1 MQLRHWAG
9 LVTFS
14 ILLHAV
20 FLWPLPD
27 PIAQGDQPTP
37 LEVSLPAVIESSPSS
52 TSVHI
57 TGVEESQSK
66 RFQET
71 KLSSVA
77 AITPHS
83 APRRSTGSKNVVA
96 REELFKPV
104 EAVSTKHEEK
114 TPSEIGIAPNILKD
128 DSSPSISR
136 YRLALAAEVIRTRE
150 SIEKLIQPGFKGRLV
165 VLVQLHKAGASPQV
179 SLEQGAGLE
188 ALDQEVLIAFRRAAA
203 VVPVSMA
210 GDVGQV
216 SFRLPVDF
224 DQLPHE

>member
-1 MQLRHWAG
+1 M
-9 LVTFS
+9 
-14 ILLHAV
+14 
-20 FLWPLPD
+20 
-27 PIAQGDQPTP
+27 
-37 LEVSLPAVIESSPSS
+37 
-52 TSVHI
+52 
-57 TGVEESQSK
+57 
-66 RFQET
+66 
-71 KLSSVA
+71 
-77 AITPHS
+77 
-83 APRRSTGSKNVVA
+83 
-96 REELFKPV
+96 
-104 EAVSTKHEEK
+104 
-114 TPSEIGIAPNILKD
+114 
-128 DSSPSISR
+128 
-136 YRLALAAEVIRTRE
+136 ALAAEVIRTRE